1 MYYGIS
7 ITHEDEH
14 FVCKNTELILDD
26 NLKSS
31 NCLIPPFFVKKTSN
45 SYIIMLYMYMLL
57 KMIFLWNALK
67 KSSSK
72 HMNNK

>member
-1 MYYGIS
+1 MKNKNICFSNTDAEFGPLFEMKQQNMYYGIS

-31 NCLIPPFFVKKTSN
+31 NCLIPPFFVKKTV
-45 SYIIMLYMYMLL
+45 IVT
-57 KMIFLWNALK
+57 
-67 KSSSK
+67 
-72 HMNNK
+72 